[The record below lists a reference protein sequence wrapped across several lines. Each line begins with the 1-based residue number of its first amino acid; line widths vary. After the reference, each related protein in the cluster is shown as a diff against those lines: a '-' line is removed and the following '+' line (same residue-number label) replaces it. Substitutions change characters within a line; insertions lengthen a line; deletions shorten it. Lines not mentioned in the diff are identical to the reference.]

1 MAETTSGDLMVL
13 FDTAPLNR
21 RYWVTFAIMSAVF
34 VLDFFDF
41 FLIAFVMS
49 VIGPEWKLT
58 YGQGALILYGAGL
71 GAICGSLV
79 SGSLGDVFG
88 RKMQTVLGTLI
99 CGICAGCIGLL
110 PTGAW
115 VGLAILRFLVGF
127 GLAAGVTP
135 ALTIV
140 VEQIQAPSPT

>member
-1 MAETTSGDLMVL
+1 MRRPSGERRMAEHTSEELLAMYDN
-13 FDTAPLNR
+13 APLNP
-21 RYWVTFAIMSAVF
+21 RYWGSLAVMSGVL

-58 YGQGALILYGAGL
+58 YGQGALILYGAGV

-99 CGICAGCIGLL
+99 CGLCAGCIGLL

-115 VGLAILRFLVGF
+115 IGLAVL
-127 GLAAGVTP
+127 
-135 ALTIV
+135 
-140 VEQIQAPSPT
+140 